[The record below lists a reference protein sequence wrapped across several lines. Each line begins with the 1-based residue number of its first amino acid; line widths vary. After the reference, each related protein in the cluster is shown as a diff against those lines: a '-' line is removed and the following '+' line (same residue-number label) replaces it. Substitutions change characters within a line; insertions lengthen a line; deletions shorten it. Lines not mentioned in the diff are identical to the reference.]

1 MLRIWM
7 FAMSTSPL
15 VSRLLALCLIM
26 LVNIGVSHGFERTKV
41 AQTPEQISP
50 LLNGQF
56 VPDVTLQTA
65 FGKNIRLLDLVASR
79 PSIILFYRGGW
90 CPYCNRQMAGL
101 IEVEQQILDLGYQI
115 IVISPDSPERLKEQQ
130 VSAEFDVIRLSDSN
144 LQATRE
150 FGLAYYVPDTVAKQ
164 YKTQLGAEL
173 VTLDGESKRVL
184 PVPSA
189 FIADISGLVKFQYVN
204 PNYKVRI
211 EPQLLYYAA
220 RIAK

>member
-7 FAMSTSPL
+7 FAMLNTSL
-15 VSRLLALCLIM
+15 VFRLFCVTLLILISSGM
-26 LVNIGVSHGFERTKV
+26 THAFERAKV
-41 AQTPEQISP
+41 AQTSEQVSP

-56 VPDVTLQTA
+56 VPDVILQTT
-65 FGKNIRLLDLVASR
+65 FGKDIRLLDLVESR
-79 PSIILFYRGGW
+79 ASIILFYRGGW

-115 IVISPDSPERLKEQQ
+115 IVISPDSPERLREQQ
-130 VSAEFDVIRLSDSN
+130 FGEEFDVIRLSDSS
-144 LQATRE
+144 LQATRA
-150 FGLAYYVPDTVAKQ
+150 FGLAYYVPDTVAQQ
-164 YKTQLGAEL
+164 YKTKLGAEL
-173 VTLDGESKRVL
+173 VTVDGESKRVL

-189 FIADISGLVKFQYVN
+189 FIADVTGLVKFQYVN

>member
-1 MLRIWM
+1 MLRIWI
-7 FAMSTSPL
+7 FAMSTTSL
-15 VSRLLALCLIM
+15 VFRILALCLIM
-26 LVNIGVSHGFERTKV
+26 FANVGVSHGFERAKV

-56 VPDVTLQTA
+56 VPDVILQTA
-65 FGKNIRLLDLVASR
+65 FGKDIRLLDLVESR

-90 CPYCNRQMAGL
+90 CPYCNRQMARL

-115 IVISPDSPERLKEQQ
+115 IVISPDSPQRLKEQQ
-130 VSAEFDVIRLSDSN
+130 VSTEFDVIRLSDSM
-144 LQATRE
+144 LMATRE
-150 FGLAYYVPDTVAKQ
+150 FGLAYFVPETVAQQ

-189 FIADISGLVKFQYVN
+189 FITDVTGLVRFQYVN